1 MKIYNLSFAFIFLLS
16 SIAFADSPLTSTEFY
31 KAYDADPIL
40 QEVSKSNGVLSDKLM
55 DFLEDFSQPIDVK
68 MALINKLGW
77 DSKGKNNATLFINF
91 LIQKRK
97 FSSINDIK
105 KNASSQELICI
116 GYLMAMDNYFNVKK
130 ALEFSH
136 LAVKRDKNSF
146 TIHIINALIE
156 AQTIKFKNWCRIY
169 KVVQNVIDFPN
180 LTMDFKTEATQIIAN
195 YTSSYKEYCTLNN
208 PNS

>member
-1 MKIYNLSFAFIFLLS
+1 MKIFNLSFAFIFLLS

-31 KAYDADPIL
+31 KAYDTNPIL

-55 DFLEDFSQPIDVK
+55 FFLEDFSQPIDVK
-68 MALINKLGW
+68 MAIINKLGW
-77 DSKGKNNATLFINF
+77 DRKGKNNATLFINF

-97 FSSINDIK
+97 FASINDIK
-105 KNASSQELICI
+105 NNASSQELICI

-136 LAVKRDKNSF
+136 LAVKRDKKSF

-156 AQTIKFKNWCRIY
+156 AQTIK
-169 KVVQNVIDFPN
+169 
-180 LTMDFKTEATQIIAN
+180 
-195 YTSSYKEYCTLNN
+195 
-208 PNS
+208 